1 MHDLSVDTL
10 FCFDYVVLKYIGY
23 YAELPVGL
31 PKTLEDHIV
40 AKVQV
45 TPHSQGSLIRTICVS
60 FNLNIHNAIYI
71 HTNVLVMQLIVYL
84 YPASYTTECMCA
96 LYTSNFI
103 CFHRSI

>member
-40 AKVQV
+40 AEVQV
-45 TPHSQGSLIRTICVS
+45 TPHSQGSLIRTICIS
-60 FNLNIHNAIYI
+60 FNLNIHNATYKCTCNAVDCVFIAS
-71 HTNVLVMQLIVYL
+71 QLHNRV
-84 YPASYTTECMCA
+84 CA

-103 CFHRSI
+103 YFHRSI

>member
-45 TPHSQGSLIRTICVS
+45 TPHSQGSLIHTICVS
-60 FNLNIHNAIYI
+60 FNLNIHNAIYTYKCTCNAVDCVFI
-71 HTNVLVMQLIVYL
+71 PSQLHNRVHVRFIYL
-84 YPASYTTECMCA
+84 
-96 LYTSNFI
+96 
-103 CFHRSI
+103 